1 MNEQEKLLSYLKK
14 VTGDLHE
21 TRRRLREAETASRE
35 PVAIVAMSCRFPGG
49 ADSPEDLWRLLA
61 SDGDAVTEWP
71 TDRGWDLAD
80 HYDPE
85 PGRPGK
91 TYSTSGGALAAAGDF
106 DASFFGIS
114 PREAMAMD
122 PQQRLLLEI
131 SWEAFE
137 RAGIDPT
144 TLRGSRTGV
153 FAGTNGQ
160 DYPALLLASQE
171 SLEGHVGTGNA
182 ASVVSGRI
190 SYTLGLEGP
199 AVTVD
204 TACSSSLVALH
215 LAVRALRSRECDLA
229 LAGGVTV
236 LSTPGLFLEF
246 SRQRG
251 LAPDGRCKAFADAA
265 DGTGWAEG
273 AGMLLVER
281 LADARRLGHPVLA
294 VVRGSAVNQDGA
306 SNGLT
311 APNGPSQQRVIWQA
325 LADAQ
330 LSTADVDAV
339 EAHGTGTTLGDPIEA
354 QALLATY
361 GQDREQPL
369 WLGSVKSNIGHTQAA
384 AGVAG
389 VMKMV
394 LAMRHGLLPRTLH
407 VDRPTSH
414 VDWTAGR
421 VELLTEARP
430 WPVAD
435 RPRLAGVSSFG
446 VSGTNAHVILEQP
459 APEPAAPAE
468 EPPAPS
474 RTTLPYVV
482 SARSAT
488 ALRAQ
493 AAALHARLRADGTA
507 APHDLSWSLA
517 ATRSAFEHRA
527 VLLADDRPELLRGL
541 ESLAAGAPAAG
552 LVQGVADVDGRT
564 VFVFPGQG
572 PQWPGMAT
580 ELLDTEPGFRAHFTA
595 CATAVEALVDWSVE
609 AVLRGADD
617 APTLDRVDV
626 VQPALFVTMVS
637 LARLWQDRGVHPDAV
652 VGHSQGEIAAAC
664 VAGALTL
671 DDAARVVVLRSRA
684 ITALAGHGGMAS
696 VLLPVT
702 DVRERLASWEG
713 RVSVAAVNGPASVV
727 VSGDADAVRDLV
739 ADLTAAGAQ
748 ARRIPVDYASHS
760 AQVEEI
766 HDRLLTDLAAVR
778 PCTADVPFFST
789 VTCDWLD
796 TERLDAGYWYDNL
809 RRTVRFA
816 DAVRAL
822 AAQDFRAFVE
832 SSPHPVL
839 TAAVRDTLDE
849 DGRTGTV
856 VTGTLRRGEG
866 GPRRFLTSLA
876 ELSVRGAAP
885 ADCTALADPAPRVDL
900 PTYAFRRRTYWP
912 TPALT
917 TPATATGTDLDARF
931 WESVENGE
939 TAPLAAALHLDQDTL
954 ATVLP
959 ALGDYRRRSRENA
972 TVDAWRYRVTWKPL
986 PTAPAPVLSGPWL
999 VALPAAHQDPDHPRH
1014 ALGAAVVDALARAG
1028 AEPVTVPVAPH
1039 DDRDRIAHT
1048 LRTTGCDRPR
1058 AVLSLL
1064 ALDEEED
1071 AARPGLPSGF
1081 AATVSLVQALDDL
1094 GRDTPVW
1101 FATRGAV
1108 AATATE
1114 TVDAPEQALV
1124 WGFGRVVAL
1133 EQPQRWGGLI
1143 DLPATLDPRTAERL
1157 TAALAGIGQEDQ
1169 LALRDTGLLA
1179 RRLHRAA
1186 TGGLGGGRDWTPTG
1200 TVLVTGGTGALGRQ
1214 VARGLARQG
1223 APGLL
1228 LVSRTGADAPGTA
1241 ELRTELTGLG
1251 AGHVDIA
1258 ACDIADRDQ
1267 LAALLATVPAE
1278 RPLTAVFHTAAVLRD
1293 GVITTLTPDQ
1303 LAEVLRV
1310 KVGGARNLDAL
1321 TAGLDLSAFVLFSST
1336 AGTIGAPGHAN
1347 YAPGN
1352 ALLDALAQQRRS
1364 RGLPATAIAWGPWA
1378 DGGMAEGSVGERL
1391 QRHGVRPMNPDL
1403 ALGALQQALDHDDTT
1418 LAVTDIDWDLFAHAY
1433 TTARPR
1439 PFLDD
1444 LPDARRAL
1452 TARRGPDHDP
1462 RHGAD
1467 GDPHETGDLI
1477 RRLAA
1482 LAAPEQR
1489 AAFEELVR
1497 AHAAVVLNHAGPQ
1510 DVEPTRSFR
1519 ELGFDSLTAVELR
1532 NALSAAVG
1540 RPLPATLVFDYPT
1553 PATLAEHLRAA
1564 VAPTA
1569 EHGPDAVLPLP
1580 RSTDDDPIVIT
1591 AMSCRFP
1598 GGADTPEDYWR
1609 LLADGTDAIGAW
1621 PDDRGWD
1628 IDALYDPEPG
1638 VPGRASTQGGGFLA
1652 HVADFDPGFFGISP
1666 REALAMD
1673 PQQRLLLELAWEAFE
1688 RAGIDPTTLRGS
1700 RTGVFAGTNYQ
1711 DYASRPLDP
1720 ATAEEVAGHLGTGNT
1735 ASVMS
1740 GRVSFTLGLEGPAV
1754 TVDTACSSALVA
1766 LHLAVQ
1772 ALRAGECDLAL
1783 AGGVTVMSTPGLFL
1797 DFSRQRGLAAD
1808 GRCKAFS
1815 DAADGAGFSEGA
1827 GLVLV
1832 ERLSDARSAGRP
1844 VLAVVAGSA
1853 VNQDGAS
1860 NGLTAPNGPSQQRVI
1875 RQALAG
1881 AGLRP
1886 SDVDA
1891 VEAHG
1896 TGTALGDPIEAQA
1909 ILAAYGQDRERPL
1922 LLGSVKS
1929 NIGHTQAAAGVAG
1942 LIKMVLALRH
1952 GVLPRTLHVE
1962 EPSSHVDWSAGAVQ
1976 LLTEGAQWPRV
1987 EGHSRRAGV
1996 SSFGLSGTNAHV
2008 VLEEAPAEPE
2018 SQPHGVSGAVVP
2030 WVVSGRTGA
2039 ALRAQAGRLARF
2051 VAADERTAEAE
2062 VAASLVRSR
2071 SLFEHRAVVWG
2082 TERAELVRALEAV
2095 ACGEEAVNAATG
2107 TVRRDART
2115 AFLFA
2120 GQGSQ
2125 RLGMGR
2131 ELYDAY
2137 PVFADA
2143 FDAVDAELPF
2153 SLREVVFGEDADLL
2167 NRTEFTQPAL
2177 FALEVALFRLL
2188 ESWGVRPDVLAGHSI
2203 GEIAAAH
2210 VAGVWSLADA
2220 CRLVAARGRLMQ
2232 ALPSGGAMVALQA
2245 AEDEVLP
2252 LLGDEVGIAAV
2263 NGPQAV
2269 VISGKADVVAEIA
2282 DGFRAQRRK
2291 ATALRVSHA
2300 FHSPLMEPM
2309 LADFRKVAESLT
2321 YERPKLA
2328 LVSTVTGEAATA
2340 EELMSADYWVGHVC
2354 RPVRFADA
2362 VRTLAGQ
2369 GVGRFAELGPDGTLT
2384 ALAQASLDDTEG
2396 TVLVP
2401 LLRKDRPEAPA
2412 VLAALATLF
2421 TDGTKVDWVSQ
2432 LPRTTPVLLP
2442 TYPFQRRR
2450 YWLDAAEST
2459 GDVTAAGLDR
2469 VAHPL
2474 LSAAVRV
2481 ADTGGLVLSGRLS
2494 ARGHAWLADHRVL
2507 GRAILPATAYLELAV
2522 HAGDQVGLGHV
2533 AELTLETPL
2542 VLPERGAVQLQLAL
2556 GAADADGRRP
2566 FGVHSRAADAAADQP
2581 WTRHAQGLLA
2591 EDPGPVPQ
2599 DAGSWP
2605 PPDAVPVV
2613 PDPAGEADW
2622 YERFA
2627 AGGFDYGPAFQGLRR
2642 VWRRDR
2648 ELFAEVALPESH
2660 RAEAARYGLHPA
2672 LLDAAVQTLLVRA
2685 LDVPGD
2691 EEAGAT
2697 LPFAWSGFSLHA
2709 TGASALR
2716 VRLAPTGRPD
2726 AYTVSVADPEGRPV
2740 ATADGLLL
2748 RRITPGRPDDASDGG
2763 AAPDVPPLLVQR
2775 WRQADPQPAAP
2786 APETVRWALL
2796 GQGDGGLAE
2805 SLDTAGVHLECY
2817 ADLAS
2822 LAAAVDTG
2830 TAAPKVVLT
2839 VCAASAAPA
2848 PEATRELLAEA
2859 VGLVRRWVGDD
2870 RFADSRLVLVTR
2882 RALATADTEDVG
2894 DLAAAALWGLVR
2906 SAQLEH
2912 PDRVQ
2917 LLDLATPTPSGE
2929 DGSPGA
2935 VPAAIA
2941 AALPQSAVRDGRLL
2955 VPRLTARGPAPD
2967 GGAAPLAA
2975 FGSEDTVLVTGATGA
2990 LGTLVVRHL
2999 VTAHGAR
3006 RLLLASRRGAAAPG
3020 AEALLADLAAH
3031 GAEATLVACDVADPD
3046 GLGALLDRVPDA
3058 HPLTAVVH
3066 VAGVVDDATL
3076 TSLTD
3081 ARTDAVLRP
3090 KADAAWHLHRLTQDR
3105 DLKAF
3110 VVYSS
3115 AAGTF
3120 GAAGQG
3126 AYAAANAFLD
3136 GLAHHRRA
3144 HGLPA
3149 TSIGWGL
3156 WAAESG
3162 MTAGLGAADRERMAR
3177 NGMLPLTA
3185 EAGLALFDAAV
3196 TTPDAAVVAVARQA
3210 PATAS
3215 RGAVRRAVASGAPAD
3230 GGRPLSARLAD
3241 LAGPERLAL
3250 LLATVREQVAG
3261 VLGHDSTDEVAPDR
3275 HFAELG
3281 FDSLTAV
3288 ELRNRLGALTGFRL
3302 PPTLVFDLDTP
3313 EALAADLAVRSAGA
3327 AAAPPVDP
3335 GATRG
3340 DDDPAGRA
3348 ARPGDTVGAL
3358 FRGACEQGRIDD
3370 GFALLQAVAELRPVF
3385 ESPADV
3391 TDRPA
3396 GLRLAAGDDGPA
3408 LICFSSYVALAGVH
3422 QYARFAAAFR
3432 GRQDVWALPTPGFG
3446 RGEPLPAT
3454 LDVVAATQAEW
3465 VLRCADGRPFVLTG
3479 SSSGGILAL
3488 AAARHLERAGHPPL
3502 AVVLLDTYMPRADSP
3517 FTRFSAQMLGGM
3529 FDRESMFAHM
3539 DTDRLSAMS
3548 WYIRMIGE
3556 WDPGEL
3562 SAPVLLVRPAEP
3574 PVSPDGPEPL
3584 APGEWQSSWEG
3595 ADRVVDV
3602 PGNHFTMME
3611 SHAATT
3617 AGALAD
3623 WIATVLPSHT
3633 AGPAPARPTEG
3644 A

>member
-21 TRRRLREAETASRE
+21 TRRRLREAESASRE

-71 TDRGWDLAD
+71 TDRGWNLAD

-160 DYPALLLASQE
+160 DYPALLLASRE

-251 LAPDGRCKAFADAA
+251 LAPDGRCKAFAEAA

-311 APNGPSQQRVIWQA
+311 APNGPAQQRVIWQA

-407 VDRPTSH
+407 VDRPTTH

-430 WPVAD
+430 WPAAD

-459 APEPAAPAE
+459 TPEPAAPAG

-482 SARSAT
+482 SGRSAA

-493 AAALHARLRADGTA
+493 AAALHARLRADETV
-507 APHDLSWSLA
+507 APHDLAWSLA

-541 ESLAAGAPAAG
+541 ESLAAGSPATG

-580 ELLDTEPGFRAHFTA
+580 ELLDTDPEFRAHFTA
-595 CATAVEALVDWSVE
+595 CATAVERCVDWSVE
-609 AVLRGADD
+609 DVLRGADD

-626 VQPALFVTMVS
+626 VQPLLFVTMVS
-637 LARLWQDRGVHPDAV
+637 LARLWQSRGVHPDAV

-702 DVRERLASWEG
+702 DVRERLAPWAG

-739 ADLTAAGAQ
+739 AELTASGAQ
-748 ARRIPVDYASHS
+748 ARQIPVDYASHS

-766 HDRLLTDLAAVR
+766 HDRLLTDLATVR
-778 PCTADVPFFST
+778 PRAADVPFFST

-796 TERLDAGYWYDNL
+796 TEHLGAPYWYDNL
-809 RRTVRFA
+809 RHTVRFA

-849 DGRTGTV
+849 EGRTGTV

-885 ADCTALADPAPRVDL
+885 ADCTALAGPATRVDL

-912 TPALT
+912 TPAQLT
-917 TPATATGTDLDARF
+917 PPATATGTDLDARF

-954 ATVLP
+954 STVLP
-959 ALGDYRRRSRENA
+959 ALSDYRRRSRENA

-986 PTAPAPVLSGPWL
+986 PAAPAPVLSGRWL
-999 VALPAAHQDPDHPRH
+999 VALPADHQDPDHPRH
-1014 ALGAAVVDALARAG
+1014 ALGAAVLDALARAG

-1039 DDRDRIAHT
+1039 DDRDRVAHA
-1048 LRTTGCDRPR
+1048 LRATGPDRPQ

-1064 ALDEEED
+1064 ALDEEEYD
-1071 AARPGLPSGF
+1071 GLPGLPRGF

-1094 GRDTPVW
+1094 GQDAPVW

-1108 AATATE
+1108 ATGPTE
-1114 TVDAPEQALV
+1114 TVTAPEQALV

-1133 EQPQRWGGLI
+1133 EQPQRWGGLL
-1143 DLPATLDPRTAERL
+1143 DLPATLDPVAAERL
-1157 TAALAGIGQEDQ
+1157 TAALAGVGQEDQ
-1169 LALRDTGLLA
+1169 LAVRDTGLLA

-1186 TGGLGGGRDWTPTG
+1186 TGGLGGTRDWTPTG

-1214 VARGLARQG
+1214 VARRLARQG

-1228 LVSRTGADAPGTA
+1228 LVSRTGPDAPGA
-1241 ELRTELTGLG
+1241 AALRTELTGLG

-1293 GVITTLTPDQ
+1293 GVITTLTPEQ

-1310 KVGGARNLDAL
+1310 KVGGARTLDAL
-1321 TAGLDLSAFVLFSST
+1321 TTGLDLSAFVLFSST

-1462 RHGAD
+1462 RDAAD
-1467 GDPHETGDLI
+1467 GDTAGTGDLT

-1482 LAAPEQR
+1482 LAEPEQR

-1540 RPLPATLVFDYPT
+1540 RPLPATLVFDHPT
-1553 PATLAEHLRAA
+1553 PTALAEHLRTALAPAA
-1564 VAPTA
+1564 RHT
-1569 EHGPDAVLPLP
+1569 PDAALAPP
-1580 RSTDDDPIVIT
+1580 RASADDPIVIT

-1609 LLADGTDAIGAW
+1609 LLADGTDAITAW

-1628 IDALYDPEPG
+1628 VDALYDPEPG
-1638 VPGRASTQGGGFLA
+1638 VPGRASTRGGGFLH

-1772 ALRAGECDLAL
+1772 ALRAG
-1783 AGGVTVMSTPGLFL
+1783 
-1797 DFSRQRGLAAD
+1797 
-1808 GRCKAFS
+1808 
-1815 DAADGAGFSEGA
+1815 
-1827 GLVLV
+1827 
-1832 ERLSDARSAGRP
+1832 
-1844 VLAVVAGSA
+1844 
-1853 VNQDGAS
+1853 
-1860 NGLTAPNGPSQQRVI
+1860 
-1875 RQALAG
+1875 
-1881 AGLRP
+1881 
-1886 SDVDA
+1886 
-1891 VEAHG
+1891 
-1896 TGTALGDPIEAQA
+1896 
-1909 ILAAYGQDRERPL
+1909 
-1922 LLGSVKS
+1922 
-1929 NIGHTQAAAGVAG
+1929 
-1942 LIKMVLALRH
+1942 
-1952 GVLPRTLHVE
+1952 
-1962 EPSSHVDWSAGAVQ
+1962 
-1976 LLTEGAQWPRV
+1976 
-1987 EGHSRRAGV
+1987 
-1996 SSFGLSGTNAHV
+1996 
-2008 VLEEAPAEPE
+2008 
-2018 SQPHGVSGAVVP
+2018 
-2030 WVVSGRTGA
+2030 
-2039 ALRAQAGRLARF
+2039 
-2051 VAADERTAEAE
+2051 
-2062 VAASLVRSR
+2062 
-2071 SLFEHRAVVWG
+2071 
-2082 TERAELVRALEAV
+2082 
-2095 ACGEEAVNAATG
+2095 
-2107 TVRRDART
+2107 
-2115 AFLFA
+2115 
-2120 GQGSQ
+2120 
-2125 RLGMGR
+2125 
-2131 ELYDAY
+2131 
-2137 PVFADA
+2137 
-2143 FDAVDAELPF
+2143 
-2153 SLREVVFGEDADLL
+2153 
-2167 NRTEFTQPAL
+2167 
-2177 FALEVALFRLL
+2177 
-2188 ESWGVRPDVLAGHSI
+2188 
-2203 GEIAAAH
+2203 
-2210 VAGVWSLADA
+2210 
-2220 CRLVAARGRLMQ
+2220 
-2232 ALPSGGAMVALQA
+2232 
-2245 AEDEVLP
+2245 
-2252 LLGDEVGIAAV
+2252 
-2263 NGPQAV
+2263 
-2269 VISGKADVVAEIA
+2269 
-2282 DGFRAQRRK
+2282 
-2291 ATALRVSHA
+2291 
-2300 FHSPLMEPM
+2300 
-2309 LADFRKVAESLT
+2309 
-2321 YERPKLA
+2321 
-2328 LVSTVTGEAATA
+2328 
-2340 EELMSADYWVGHVC
+2340 
-2354 RPVRFADA
+2354 
-2362 VRTLAGQ
+2362 
-2369 GVGRFAELGPDGTLT
+2369 
-2384 ALAQASLDDTEG
+2384 
-2396 TVLVP
+2396 
-2401 LLRKDRPEAPA
+2401 
-2412 VLAALATLF
+2412 
-2421 TDGTKVDWVSQ
+2421 
-2432 LPRTTPVLLP
+2432 
-2442 TYPFQRRR
+2442 
-2450 YWLDAAEST
+2450 
-2459 GDVTAAGLDR
+2459 
-2469 VAHPL
+2469 
-2474 LSAAVRV
+2474 
-2481 ADTGGLVLSGRLS
+2481 
-2494 ARGHAWLADHRVL
+2494 
-2507 GRAILPATAYLELAV
+2507 
-2522 HAGDQVGLGHV
+2522 
-2533 AELTLETPL
+2533 
-2542 VLPERGAVQLQLAL
+2542 
-2556 GAADADGRRP
+2556 
-2566 FGVHSRAADAAADQP
+2566 
-2581 WTRHAQGLLA
+2581 
-2591 EDPGPVPQ
+2591 
-2599 DAGSWP
+2599 
-2605 PPDAVPVV
+2605 
-2613 PDPAGEADW
+2613 
-2622 YERFA
+2622 
-2627 AGGFDYGPAFQGLRR
+2627 
-2642 VWRRDR
+2642 
-2648 ELFAEVALPESH
+2648 
-2660 RAEAARYGLHPA
+2660 
-2672 LLDAAVQTLLVRA
+2672 
-2685 LDVPGD
+2685 
-2691 EEAGAT
+2691 
-2697 LPFAWSGFSLHA
+2697 
-2709 TGASALR
+2709 
-2716 VRLAPTGRPD
+2716 
-2726 AYTVSVADPEGRPV
+2726 
-2740 ATADGLLL
+2740 
-2748 RRITPGRPDDASDGG
+2748 
-2763 AAPDVPPLLVQR
+2763 
-2775 WRQADPQPAAP
+2775 
-2786 APETVRWALL
+2786 
-2796 GQGDGGLAE
+2796 
-2805 SLDTAGVHLECY
+2805 
-2817 ADLAS
+2817 
-2822 LAAAVDTG
+2822 
-2830 TAAPKVVLT
+2830 
-2839 VCAASAAPA
+2839 
-2848 PEATRELLAEA
+2848 
-2859 VGLVRRWVGDD
+2859 
-2870 RFADSRLVLVTR
+2870 
-2882 RALATADTEDVG
+2882 
-2894 DLAAAALWGLVR
+2894 
-2906 SAQLEH
+2906 
-2912 PDRVQ
+2912 
-2917 LLDLATPTPSGE
+2917 
-2929 DGSPGA
+2929 
-2935 VPAAIA
+2935 
-2941 AALPQSAVRDGRLL
+2941 
-2955 VPRLTARGPAPD
+2955 
-2967 GGAAPLAA
+2967 
-2975 FGSEDTVLVTGATGA
+2975 
-2990 LGTLVVRHL
+2990 
-2999 VTAHGAR
+2999 
-3006 RLLLASRRGAAAPG
+3006 
-3020 AEALLADLAAH
+3020 
-3031 GAEATLVACDVADPD
+3031 
-3046 GLGALLDRVPDA
+3046 
-3058 HPLTAVVH
+3058 
-3066 VAGVVDDATL
+3066 
-3076 TSLTD
+3076 
-3081 ARTDAVLRP
+3081 
-3090 KADAAWHLHRLTQDR
+3090 
-3105 DLKAF
+3105 
-3110 VVYSS
+3110 
-3115 AAGTF
+3115 
-3120 GAAGQG
+3120 
-3126 AYAAANAFLD
+3126 
-3136 GLAHHRRA
+3136 
-3144 HGLPA
+3144 
-3149 TSIGWGL
+3149 
-3156 WAAESG
+3156 
-3162 MTAGLGAADRERMAR
+3162 
-3177 NGMLPLTA
+3177 
-3185 EAGLALFDAAV
+3185 
-3196 TTPDAAVVAVARQA
+3196 
-3210 PATAS
+3210 
-3215 RGAVRRAVASGAPAD
+3215 
-3230 GGRPLSARLAD
+3230 
-3241 LAGPERLAL
+3241 
-3250 LLATVREQVAG
+3250 
-3261 VLGHDSTDEVAPDR
+3261 
-3275 HFAELG
+3275 
-3281 FDSLTAV
+3281 
-3288 ELRNRLGALTGFRL
+3288 
-3302 PPTLVFDLDTP
+3302 
-3313 EALAADLAVRSAGA
+3313 
-3327 AAAPPVDP
+3327 
-3335 GATRG
+3335 
-3340 DDDPAGRA
+3340 
-3348 ARPGDTVGAL
+3348 
-3358 FRGACEQGRIDD
+3358 
-3370 GFALLQAVAELRPVF
+3370 
-3385 ESPADV
+3385 
-3391 TDRPA
+3391 
-3396 GLRLAAGDDGPA
+3396 
-3408 LICFSSYVALAGVH
+3408 
-3422 QYARFAAAFR
+3422 
-3432 GRQDVWALPTPGFG
+3432 
-3446 RGEPLPAT
+3446 
-3454 LDVVAATQAEW
+3454 
-3465 VLRCADGRPFVLTG
+3465 
-3479 SSSGGILAL
+3479 
-3488 AAARHLERAGHPPL
+3488 
-3502 AVVLLDTYMPRADSP
+3502 
-3517 FTRFSAQMLGGM
+3517 
-3529 FDRESMFAHM
+3529 
-3539 DTDRLSAMS
+3539 
-3548 WYIRMIGE
+3548 
-3556 WDPGEL
+3556 
-3562 SAPVLLVRPAEP
+3562 
-3574 PVSPDGPEPL
+3574 
-3584 APGEWQSSWEG
+3584 
-3595 ADRVVDV
+3595 
-3602 PGNHFTMME
+3602 
-3611 SHAATT
+3611 
-3617 AGALAD
+3617 
-3623 WIATVLPSHT
+3623 
-3633 AGPAPARPTEG
+3633 
-3644 A
+3644 

>member
-21 TRRRLREAETASRE
+21 TRKRLREAESASRE

-49 ADSPEDLWRLLA
+49 ADSPEELWRLLG
-61 SDGDAVTEWP
+61 SGGDAVGEWP
-71 TDRGWDLAD
+71 TDRGWNLAD

-91 TYSTSGGALAAAGDF
+91 TYSTSGGALAGAGDF

-215 LAVRALRSRECDLA
+215 LAVRALRARECDLA

-236 LSTPGLFLEF
+236 LTTPGLFLEF

-251 LAPDGRCKAFADAA
+251 LAPDGRCKAFAEAA

-394 LAMRHGLLPRTLH
+394 LAMRHGVLPRTLH

-430 WPVAD
+430 WPAVD
-435 RPRLAGVSSFG
+435 RPRVAGVSSFG

-459 APEPAAPAE
+459 ASEQPAPEPA
-468 EPPAPS
+468 EPGDGPVARPH
-474 RTTLPYVV
+474 TTLPYVV
-482 SARSAT
+482 SGRSA
-488 ALRAQ
+488 AGLRAQ
-493 AAALHARLRADGTA
+493 AAALHARLRADEALT
-507 APHDLSWSLA
+507 PHDVAWSLA
-517 ATRSAFEHRA
+517 AGRSAFEHRA
-527 VLLADDRPELLRGL
+527 VLLADDRAELLRGL
-541 ESLAAGAPAAG
+541 ESLASGTPAAG
-552 LVQGVADVDGRT
+552 LVQGLADVDGRT

-580 ELLDTEPGFRAHFTA
+580 ELLDADPEFREHFTA
-595 CATAVEALVDWSVE
+595 CAAAVERYVDWSAE
-609 AVLRGADD
+609 AVLRGRDG

-626 VQPALFVTMVS
+626 VQPLLFVTMVS
-637 LARLWQDRGVHPDAV
+637 LARLWQSRGIRPDAV

-664 VAGALTL
+664 VAGGLTL

-702 DVRERLASWEG
+702 EVEERLARWAG
-713 RVSVAAVNGPASVV
+713 RLSVAAVNGPASVV

-739 ADLTAAGAQ
+739 ADLTTAGAQ
-748 ARRIPVDYASHS
+748 ARQIPVDYASHS

-766 HDRLLTDLAAVR
+766 RDRLLADLASVR
-778 PCTADVPFFST
+778 PRTAEVLFFST

-796 TERLDAGYWYDNL
+796 TEGLDAAYWYDNL

-856 VTGTLRRGEG
+856 VSGTLRRGEG
-866 GPRRFLTSLA
+866 GPRRFLASLA

-885 ADCTALADPAPRVDL
+885 VDWTALAGTGTRVDL
-900 PTYAFRRRTYWP
+900 PTYAFQRRTYWP
-912 TPALT
+912 TPAQLT
-917 TPATATGTDLDARF
+917 DPATAPGTDLDARF

-939 TAPLAAALHLDQDTL
+939 TGSLAAALHLDQDTL
-954 ATVLP
+954 STVLP
-959 ALGDYRRRSRENA
+959 ALSDYRRRSRDNA
-972 TVDAWRYRVTWKPL
+972 VVDAWRYRVTWKPL
-986 PTAPAPVLSGPWL
+986 PATPAPVLRGGWL
-999 VALPAAHQDPDHPRH
+999 VALPAAHQDPDHPGH
-1014 ALGAAVVDALARAG
+1014 ALTTAVVDTLTRAG
-1028 AEPVTVPVAPH
+1028 ADPVVVPVAPD
-1039 DDRDRIAHT
+1039 DDRERIAEL
-1048 LRTTGCDRPR
+1048 LRATGQDRPR

-1064 ALDEEED
+1064 ALDEEEHD
-1071 AARPGLPSGF
+1071 GLPGLPRGF
-1081 AATVSLVQALDDL
+1081 AASVLLVQALDDL
-1094 GRDTPVW
+1094 GREAPVW

-1108 AATATE
+1108 ATGATE
-1114 TVDAPEQALV
+1114 TVDAPQQALV

-1133 EQPQRWGGLI
+1133 EQPQRWGGLL
-1143 DLPATLDPRTAERL
+1143 DLPATLDPAAAERL
-1157 TAALAGIGQEDQ
+1157 TAALAGVGQEDQ
-1169 LALRDTGLLA
+1169 LAVRDTGLLA
-1179 RRLHRAA
+1179 RRLNRAA
-1186 TGGLGGGRDWTPTG
+1186 TGGLGARRDWTPTG
-1200 TVLVTGGTGALGRQ
+1200 TTLVTGGTGALGRQ

-1228 LVSRTGADAPGTA
+1228 LVSRTGPDAPGVA
-1241 ELRTELTGLG
+1241 ELRAELTALG
-1251 AGHVDIA
+1251 AGHVEIA

-1267 LAALLATVPAE
+1267 LAAVLAAIPDE

-1293 GVITTLTPDQ
+1293 GVITTLTPDR

-1439 PFLDD
+1439 PFLDA
-1444 LPDARRAL
+1444 LPEARRAL
-1452 TARRGPDHDP
+1452 AARRTPDHDP
-1462 RHGAD
+1462 RHTPD
-1467 GDPHETGDLI
+1467 SDTPDTGDLT
-1477 RRLAA
+1477 RQLAA
-1482 LAAPEQR
+1482 LADPEQR

-1497 AHAAVVLNHAGPQ
+1497 AHVAVVLNHSGPQ

-1532 NALSAAVG
+1532 NALSGALG

-1553 PATLAEHLRAA
+1553 PTALAEHLRAA
-1564 VAPTA
+1564 LAPA
-1569 EHGPDAVLPLP
+1569 AADSPAAALPAP
-1580 RSTDDDPIVIT
+1580 RATDDDSIVIT

-1598 GGADTPEDYWR
+1598 GGANTPEEFWR
-1609 LLADGTDAIGAW
+1609 LLADGTDAITPW

-1628 IDALYDPEPG
+1628 LDSLYDPEPG
-1638 VPGRASTQGGGFLA
+1638 LPGRASTRAGGFLDR
-1652 HVADFDPGFFGISP
+1652 VADFDPGFFGISP

-1720 ATAEEVAGHLGTGNT
+1720 ATADEVAGHLGTGNS

-1832 ERLSDARSAGRP
+1832 ERLSDARRNGRR
-1844 VLAVVAGSA
+1844 VLAVVRGSA

-1881 AGLRP
+1881 AGLKP
-1886 SDVDA
+1886 ADVDA

-1896 TGTALGDPIEAQA
+1896 TGTTLGDPIEAQA
-1909 ILAAYGQDRERPL
+1909 IIATYGQDRDRPL
-1922 LLGSVKS
+1922 LLGAVKS

-1942 LIKMVLALRH
+1942 VIKMVLALQH
-1952 GVLPRTLHVE
+1952 GVLPRTLHAD
-1962 EPSSHVDWSAGAVQ
+1962 EPSSHVDWTAGAVE
-1976 LLTEGAQWPRV
+1976 LLAESADWPRA
-1987 EGHSRRAGV
+1987 EGRTRRGGV
-1996 SSFGLSGTNAHV
+1996 SSFGISGTNAHV
-2008 VLEEAPAEPE
+2008 VLEEPPVRAEPQPVHAPAD
-2018 SQPHGVSGAVVP
+2018 GGVVP
-2030 WVVSGRTGA
+2030 WAVSGRTAA
-2039 ALRAQAGRLARF
+2039 ALRAQAARLAEF
-2051 VAADERTAEAE
+2051 VTGDETLGAAE
-2062 VAASLVRSR
+2062 VGASLVRSR

-2082 TERAELVRALEAV
+2082 TDRGELLRGLESV
-2095 ACGEEAVNAATG
+2095 ASGEEASNAATG
-2107 TVRRDART
+2107 TARRDAHT

-2131 ELYDAY
+2131 ELYEAY
-2137 PVFADA
+2137 PVFAGA

-2153 SLREVVFGEDADLL
+2153 GLREVVFGEDADCL
-2167 NRTEFTQPAL
+2167 NRTEYAQPAL

-2220 CRLVAARGRLMQ
+2220 CRLVVARGRLMQ

-2245 AEDEVLP
+2245 SEDEVLP
-2252 LLGDEVGIAAV
+2252 LLDDEVGVAAV

-2269 VISGKADVVAEIA
+2269 VIAGVAEA
-2282 DGFRAQRRK
+2282 VEGVAAHFRAEGRK
-2291 ATALRVSHA
+2291 VTALRVSHA

-2321 YERPKLA
+2321 YEPPKLPV
-2328 LVSTVTGEAATA
+2328 VSTVTGE
-2340 EELMSADYWVGHVC
+2340 
-2354 RPVRFADA
+2354 
-2362 VRTLAGQ
+2362 
-2369 GVGRFAELGPDGTLT
+2369 
-2384 ALAQASLDDTEG
+2384 
-2396 TVLVP
+2396 
-2401 LLRKDRPEAPA
+2401 
-2412 VLAALATLF
+2412 
-2421 TDGTKVDWVSQ
+2421 
-2432 LPRTTPVLLP
+2432 
-2442 TYPFQRRR
+2442 
-2450 YWLDAAEST
+2450 
-2459 GDVTAAGLDR
+2459 
-2469 VAHPL
+2469 
-2474 LSAAVRV
+2474 
-2481 ADTGGLVLSGRLS
+2481 
-2494 ARGHAWLADHRVL
+2494 
-2507 GRAILPATAYLELAV
+2507 
-2522 HAGDQVGLGHV
+2522 
-2533 AELTLETPL
+2533 
-2542 VLPERGAVQLQLAL
+2542 
-2556 GAADADGRRP
+2556 
-2566 FGVHSRAADAAADQP
+2566 
-2581 WTRHAQGLLA
+2581 
-2591 EDPGPVPQ
+2591 
-2599 DAGSWP
+2599 
-2605 PPDAVPVV
+2605 
-2613 PDPAGEADW
+2613 
-2622 YERFA
+2622 
-2627 AGGFDYGPAFQGLRR
+2627 
-2642 VWRRDR
+2642 
-2648 ELFAEVALPESH
+2648 
-2660 RAEAARYGLHPA
+2660 
-2672 LLDAAVQTLLVRA
+2672 
-2685 LDVPGD
+2685 
-2691 EEAGAT
+2691 
-2697 LPFAWSGFSLHA
+2697 
-2709 TGASALR
+2709 
-2716 VRLAPTGRPD
+2716 
-2726 AYTVSVADPEGRPV
+2726 
-2740 ATADGLLL
+2740 
-2748 RRITPGRPDDASDGG
+2748 
-2763 AAPDVPPLLVQR
+2763 
-2775 WRQADPQPAAP
+2775 
-2786 APETVRWALL
+2786 
-2796 GQGDGGLAE
+2796 
-2805 SLDTAGVHLECY
+2805 TAG
-2817 ADLAS
+2817 
-2822 LAAAVDTG
+2822 
-2830 TAAPKVVLT
+2830 
-2839 VCAASAAPA
+2839 
-2848 PEATRELLAEA
+2848 
-2859 VGLVRRWVGDD
+2859 
-2870 RFADSRLVLVTR
+2870 
-2882 RALATADTEDVG
+2882 
-2894 DLAAAALWGLVR
+2894 
-2906 SAQLEH
+2906 
-2912 PDRVQ
+2912 
-2917 LLDLATPTPSGE
+2917 
-2929 DGSPGA
+2929 
-2935 VPAAIA
+2935 
-2941 AALPQSAVRDGRLL
+2941 
-2955 VPRLTARGPAPD
+2955 
-2967 GGAAPLAA
+2967 
-2975 FGSEDTVLVTGATGA
+2975 
-2990 LGTLVVRHL
+2990 
-2999 VTAHGAR
+2999 
-3006 RLLLASRRGAAAPG
+3006 
-3020 AEALLADLAAH
+3020 
-3031 GAEATLVACDVADPD
+3031 
-3046 GLGALLDRVPDA
+3046 
-3058 HPLTAVVH
+3058 
-3066 VAGVVDDATL
+3066 
-3076 TSLTD
+3076 
-3081 ARTDAVLRP
+3081 
-3090 KADAAWHLHRLTQDR
+3090 
-3105 DLKAF
+3105 
-3110 VVYSS
+3110 
-3115 AAGTF
+3115 
-3120 GAAGQG
+3120 
-3126 AYAAANAFLD
+3126 
-3136 GLAHHRRA
+3136 
-3144 HGLPA
+3144 
-3149 TSIGWGL
+3149 
-3156 WAAESG
+3156 
-3162 MTAGLGAADRERMAR
+3162 
-3177 NGMLPLTA
+3177 
-3185 EAGLALFDAAV
+3185 
-3196 TTPDAAVVAVARQA
+3196 
-3210 PATAS
+3210 
-3215 RGAVRRAVASGAPAD
+3215 
-3230 GGRPLSARLAD
+3230 
-3241 LAGPERLAL
+3241 
-3250 LLATVREQVAG
+3250 
-3261 VLGHDSTDEVAPDR
+3261 
-3275 HFAELG
+3275 
-3281 FDSLTAV
+3281 
-3288 ELRNRLGALTGFRL
+3288 
-3302 PPTLVFDLDTP
+3302 
-3313 EALAADLAVRSAGA
+3313 
-3327 AAAPPVDP
+3327 
-3335 GATRG
+3335 
-3340 DDDPAGRA
+3340 
-3348 ARPGDTVGAL
+3348 
-3358 FRGACEQGRIDD
+3358 
-3370 GFALLQAVAELRPVF
+3370 
-3385 ESPADV
+3385 
-3391 TDRPA
+3391 
-3396 GLRLAAGDDGPA
+3396 
-3408 LICFSSYVALAGVH
+3408 
-3422 QYARFAAAFR
+3422 
-3432 GRQDVWALPTPGFG
+3432 
-3446 RGEPLPAT
+3446 
-3454 LDVVAATQAEW
+3454 
-3465 VLRCADGRPFVLTG
+3465 
-3479 SSSGGILAL
+3479 
-3488 AAARHLERAGHPPL
+3488 
-3502 AVVLLDTYMPRADSP
+3502 
-3517 FTRFSAQMLGGM
+3517 
-3529 FDRESMFAHM
+3529 
-3539 DTDRLSAMS
+3539 
-3548 WYIRMIGE
+3548 
-3556 WDPGEL
+3556 
-3562 SAPVLLVRPAEP
+3562 
-3574 PVSPDGPEPL
+3574 
-3584 APGEWQSSWEG
+3584 
-3595 ADRVVDV
+3595 
-3602 PGNHFTMME
+3602 
-3611 SHAATT
+3611 
-3617 AGALAD
+3617 
-3623 WIATVLPSHT
+3623 
-3633 AGPAPARPTEG
+3633 
-3644 A
+3644 